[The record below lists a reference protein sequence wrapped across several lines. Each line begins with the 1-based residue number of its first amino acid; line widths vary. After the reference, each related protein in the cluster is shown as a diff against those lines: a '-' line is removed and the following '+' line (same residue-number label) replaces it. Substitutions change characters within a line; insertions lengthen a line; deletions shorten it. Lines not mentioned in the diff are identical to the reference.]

1 MRATAGFESHQG
13 LALAWRHLYF
23 SFVTLTTLGYGDI
36 LPLTEYAEMLVVLE
50 SVPGQFY
57 LAVLV
62 AGLVSSYLSDRES
75 DQDSK

>member
-1 MRATAGFESHQG
+1 M
-13 LALAWRHLYF
+13 
-23 SFVTLTTLGYGDI
+23 TLTTLGYGDI